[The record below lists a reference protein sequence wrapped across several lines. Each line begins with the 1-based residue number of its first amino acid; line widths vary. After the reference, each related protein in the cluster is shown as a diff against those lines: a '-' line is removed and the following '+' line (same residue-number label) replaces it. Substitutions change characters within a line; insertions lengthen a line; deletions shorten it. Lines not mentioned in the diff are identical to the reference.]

1 MKAIALIRVSTLHQD
16 LNQQTDAVIA
26 EIVKDGYKRED
37 IILIE
42 EKESAVKLDEESRLG
57 LNRMKNSIEEDAE
70 INAVYVFELSRLSR
84 RPDVLYSVRDYLIS
98 RKIQLI
104 VLKPYMRLLED
115 DGQVSQTASIMFAI
129 FGALAEQEGYV
140 RKERLARGKLTK
152 KVQGLWA
159 GGNLPFGYVVNPKT
173 HAIEVDPIQADIV
186 RRMFTMYVV
195 EGKSTGEIARY
206 FNQTGELQSCTGK
219 ATVETARCAIGHMLK
234 NPVYIGGKSW
244 NRRGNKPVENVYPRI
259 ITDELLEAAKTKLA
273 RVKGNTSVEK
283 RRKYVYFCK
292 GLITDTQGHRL
303 TGFAVANAYK
313 YRAETFD
320 GQKYSITVPLNLV
333 DSLVWHYVKQYR
345 SANTPVKLT
354 DLRKKSKSEINTYT
368 KKIGTAFKKVKEL
381 ENKVVKINERIV
393 SGRLKESI
401 GDTMIDQIYEQID
414 RLKSDLVEWTLLQQ
428 HLVEL
433 VAKIDR
439 GEVINPES
447 AESDEEM
454 AEIVKDCVL
463 SVEVEQA
470 FRWGIYDMTITFE
483 DNSFKMLRFNSMSR
497 KAWDTLTG
505 ETVEFEYLER
515 YVRRDTQIQRDEK
528 YRREEEEQRKHR
540 VGRPRKIKED
550 KPKRPVGR
558 PRKHPV
564 DEDKPK
570 RPVGRPRKNQNNQ

>member
-84 RPDVLYSVRDYLIS
+84 RPDVLYSVRDYLIN

-173 HAIEVDPIQADIV
+173 HAIEVDPIQANIV
-186 RRMFTMYVV
+186 RKIFTMYVQ
-195 EGKSTGEIARY
+195 EGKSTGEIARH

-234 NPVYIGGKSW
+234 NPVYVGEKSW

-259 ITDELLEAAKTKLA
+259 IPDELLEAAKTKLA
-273 RVKGNTSVEK
+273 RVKANTPVER

-313 YRAETFD
+313 YSEERFD
-320 GQKYSITVPLNLV
+320 GSRYNITVPMNLV

-345 SANTPVKLT
+345 STYTPTKLS
-354 DLRKKSKSEINTYT
+354 DLRKQSKAEIATYT
-368 KKIGTAFKKVKEL
+368 KKIGTALKKIDEL
-381 ENKVVKINERIV
+381 NNKVIKINDRIV
-393 SGRLKESI
+393 SGRLNESV
-401 GDTMIDQIYEQID
+401 GDTMIDRINEQLD
-414 RLKSDLVEWTLLQQ
+414 RLKTDVVEWTLLQR

-433 VAKIDR
+433 VGKIDR
-439 GEVINPES
+439 GDVINPEKV
-447 AESDEEM
+447 ESEEQM
-454 AEIVKDCVL
+454 AEIVRDCVSYIRVKSL
-463 SVEVEQA
+463 GE
-470 FRWGIYDMTITFE
+470 WGKYQMTIMFE
-483 DNSFKMLRFNSMSR
+483 NSEFALIEFDSMSK
-497 KAWDTLTG
+497 KAREAISHKQIEFDYMERYLRPDTL
-505 ETVEFEYLER
+505 
-515 YVRRDTQIQRDEK
+515 K
-528 YRREEEEQRKHR
+528 MREEKMRKEEEGQMLPK
-540 VGRPRKIKED
+540 VGRPRKPKEEKPKRPVGRPRKQRSEED

-558 PRKHPV
+558 PRKIK
-564 DEDKPK
+564 E
-570 RPVGRPRKNQNNQ
+570 